1 MATFH
6 ILTQYIWPDAAPT
19 GLYAEHLA
27 TRLHEYGHDV
37 RLVGGQGNYRILSR
51 DRPPLPILH
60 LRHYQGRRG
69 NLAETFVE
77 YASVTRAF
85 AFYIDNFVRRG
96 DVVVVTTAPP
106 NTVQLAERIKRR
118 GARAIYWLQDYY
130 PELIRGIHEYPATLR
145 RVFSCYW
152 DRLLARWDRVVK
164 IGSNL
169 AGPSE
174 NSVVIRN
181 WPTFSFENEVGP
193 ELGTALYSGNLGYGH
208 DVDLLVAACKELRDA
223 GYRLTIRADGRG
235 ARQLPSWLLV
245 QPLHGD
251 PEQLKRDL
259 LHHEVHL
266 IAGHPKIRRAIFPS
280 KIWNSIAARRRLICT
295 GFAGEMAAELD
306 AAKRAPFESH
316 LDQWV
321 NLISIAAVPFGFSS
335 DRSPMREPEVVP
347 NLKPAAIA

>member
-27 TRLHEYGHDV
+27 TRLHEQGWDV
-37 RLVGGQGNYRILSR
+37 RLVGGNGNYRMLER
-51 DRPPLPILH
+51 ERPPVPILH
-60 LRHYQGRRG
+60 LDHYRGRRG
-69 NLAETFVE
+69 NLAQVFRE
-77 YASVTRAF
+77 YASVKRAF
-85 AFYIDNFVRRG
+85 ADYIDHFVRRS

-130 PELIRGIHEYPATLR
+130 PELIRGIHEYPAVLR
-145 RVFSCYW
+145 HVFSRYW
-152 DRLLARWDRVVK
+152 DRHLARWDRVVK

-181 WPTFSFENEVGP
+181 WPTISFENEAKP

-223 GYRLTIRADGRG
+223 GYRLTIRADGPG
-235 ARQLPSWLLV
+235 ARQLPSWLLAE
-245 QPLHGD
+245 PLRED
-251 PEQLKRDL
+251 PEKLKRDL
-259 LHHEVHL
+259 LRHEVHL
-266 IAGHPKIRRAIFPS
+266 IAGHPKIQRAIFPS
-280 KIWNSIAARRRLICT
+280 KIWNSIALGRRLVCT
-295 GFAGEMAAELD
+295 GFAGEMATELD
-306 AAKRAPFESH
+306 ATKRAPFDTH

-321 NLISIAAVPFGFSS
+321 DLISSMTV
-335 DRSPMREPEVVP
+335 SPLTSPR
-347 NLKPAAIA
+347 